1 MFIFF
6 ITGASGTGKTTL
18 IENLKNKF
26 KQNSNWSFLHF
37 DSIGVP
43 SPEEMIKEFGSGE
56 NWQKE
61 TTFKWIEKML
71 IEYQETEFIVFEGQV
86 NLEFIKDGFSKYN
99 FSDYEIILVDCNE
112 EVMEKRLNK
121 RNQPELF
128 TDDMKNW
135 LLFLRKQANN
145 YNAKI
150 IDTSSKSESEVV
162 KSFEDILEKFT

>member
-18 IENLKNKF
+18 IGNLKKKF
-26 KQNSNWSFLHF
+26 QQNPNWTFLHF

-43 SPEEMIKEFGSGE
+43 SPEEMEREFGSGE

-71 IEYQETEFIVFEGQV
+71 LEYQETEFIVFEGQV
-86 NLEFIKDGFSKYN
+86 NLKFIKDGFEKNN

-112 EVMEKRLNK
+112 KIMEERLNK

>member
-6 ITGASGTGKTTL
+6 VTGASGTGKTTL

-26 KQNSNWSFLHF
+26 KQNSNWNFLHF

-43 SPEEMIKEFGSGE
+43 SLEEMIKEFGSGE

-61 TTFKWIEKML
+61 TTYKWIERILQK
-71 IEYQETEFIVFEGQV
+71 YQENDFIVFEGQV
-86 NLEFIKDGFSKYN
+86 NLKFIKDGFEKNN
-99 FSDYEIILVDCNE
+99 FSDYKIILIDCNE
-112 EVMEKRLNK
+112 EVIEKRLNK

-135 LLFLRKQANN
+135 LRFLHKQAKD
-145 YNAKI
+145 YSTKI
-150 IDTSSKSESEVV
+150 IDTSYKTESEVV
-162 KSFEDILEKFT
+162 KSFDEILENIT

>member
-6 ITGASGTGKTTL
+6 VTGASGTGKTTL
-18 IENLKNKF
+18 IGNLKNKF
-26 KQNSNWSFLHF
+26 KKNPNWTFLYF
-37 DSIGVP
+37 DTIGVP
-43 SPEEMIKEFGSGE
+43 SPEEMVREFGSGE

-71 IEYQETEFIVFEGQV
+71 LEYQKTEFIVFEGQV
-86 NLEFIKDGFSKYN
+86 NLKFIKDGFEKNN

-112 EVMEKRLNK
+112 KIMEKRLNK

-145 YNAKI
+145 YNARI

-162 KSFEDILEKFT
+162 KSFEDILEKYT

>member
-18 IENLKNKF
+18 IGNLKNKF
-26 KQNSNWSFLHF
+26 QKNPNWTFLHF

-43 SPEEMIKEFGSGE
+43 SPEEMVREFGSGE

-61 TTFKWIEKML
+61 TTYKWIEKM
-71 IEYQETEFIVFEGQV
+71 IQGYQEKSFIVFEGQV
-86 NLEFIKDGFSKYN
+86 NLEFIKDGFEKNN